1 MKKVLSFVMAI
12 LFMLPCGGAK
22 AVTTE
27 PLPDGG
33 KVLTYRYDELDELIE
48 KHQTALN
55 KLKSK
60 KKLLNGAVEYTALP
74 SGVISIFLG
83 SGLLSAGIESF
94 KNKKD
99 KKTSAEA
106 IKIGALGALGLLG
119 GVGLCVLPFS
129 IKDLP
134 YANQIENMNLAI
146 NRINRVKNG
155 LVLDMNPNMSPAMN
169 AMLDRLFVT
178 NLENVKENFFLRF
191 FVDKNGF
198 VYQEEENC
206 FDNLTGVWFIG
217 RYNLKEY
224 ESGYGICDGCYKFP
238 E

>member
-1 MKKVLSFVMAI
+1 
-12 LFMLPCGGAK
+12 MLPCGSAK

-27 PLPDGG
+27 NLPDGG
-33 KVLTYRYDELDELIE
+33 KVLTYSYDELDELIE

-83 SGLLSAGIESF
+83 TGLLSAGIESS

-106 IKIGALGALGLLG
+106 IKIGALGTLGLLG
-119 GVGLCVLPFS
+119 GVGLCVLPFA

-134 YANQIENMNLAI
+134 YANQIKNMNLAI

-155 LVLDMNPNMSPAMN
+155 LVLNMNPNMNPNPNMSPAMN
-169 AMLDRLFVT
+169 AMLNRLFVT
-178 NLENVKENFFLRF
+178 NLENVRENFFLRF

-206 FDNLTGVWFIG
+206 FVDVTGVWRIG

-224 ESGYGICDGCYKFP
+224 ESGFGICDGRYKFP